1 MLKPGRAMALAAVV
15 GAAISCGGG
24 GGSASRDGA
33 VDSVADA
40 SGVPANDAADLL
52 DGAIADSGSD
62 SAPAGGCM
70 NAADCAGLPAG
81 TALPHC
87 GDGQWSCLRTTGGP
101 GRCVRECMSP
111 ARTCSGAANNCI
123 VCTAAASGPSCP
135 DTACEVPPGNYTLEG
150 TSCGASPAFD
160 REDCR
165 GGFVFHASGLCS
177 VQMLATGALRFALAC
192 PGCTSIFM
200 VQ

>member
-1 MLKPGRAMALAAVV
+1 MNDV
-15 GAAISCGGG
+15 GADRAADGTL
-24 GGSASRDGA
+24 DGA
-33 VDSVADA
+33 VDAG
-40 SGVPANDAADLL
+40 GVL

-62 SAPAGGCM
+62 GVLAGGCM
-70 NAADCAGLPAG
+70 SEADCAGMGAG

-87 GDGQWSCLRTTGGP
+87 GDGQWSCLRATGGP
-101 GRCVRECMSP
+101 GRCVRECMNP
-111 ARTCSGAANNCI
+111 ARTCTGAANNCI
-123 VCTAAASGPSCP
+123 DCTAGESAPSCP
-135 DTACEVPPGNYTLEG
+135 ATACVVPPGNYMLEG
-150 TSCGASPAFD
+150 TTCGVSPVFD

-177 VQMLATGALRFALAC
+177 VQLLATGAIRFALAC